1 MRHGSLF
8 SGIGGFDLAAE
19 WMGWENVF
27 QCEMDSF
34 CRRVLGYYWP
44 NAVCYEDV
52 RKFDA
57 TVYRGSI
64 DVLSGGFPCQP
75 FSAAGRRK
83 GTADDRYLW
92 PEMYRII
99 REVWPCWVV
108 GENVPGLLAWS
119 KGLVFEQVL
128 LDLEAAGYEA
138 WAVILPAAGVGAP
151 HRRDRI
157 WFVAHAGSEPGGRRE
172 GAWVASVDQGE
183 GAERGEKA
191 NFLDGL
197 CAAGFT
203 ADADGGECKTGVG
216 IQDESGK
223 PAVADGGKANV
234 SDADGGGRSKG
245 WGDKDE
251 SENAGQNAG
260 EFDTWDAGDAWENF
274 PTQPPICTGD
284 DGFPGGLDGI
294 SFSRWRKESIKGAGN
309 AIVPQVAWRI
319 FKVIDKCE
327 REARRL

>member
-27 QCEMDSF
+27 QCEIDPF
-34 CRRVLGYYWP
+34 CRRILGYYWP

-52 RKFDA
+52 REFDA
-57 TVYRGSI
+57 TVFRGSI

-75 FSAAGRRK
+75 FSTAGRRK
-83 GTADDRYLW
+83 GTTDDRYLW

-99 REVWPCWVV
+99 GEVRPRWVV

-128 LDLEAAGYEA
+128 LDLEAEGYEA
-138 WAVILPAAGVGAP
+138 WAVILPVAGIGAP

-157 WFVAHAGSEPGGRRE
+157 WFIAHAGREAGGRWE
-172 GAWVASVDQGE
+172 DTADGSIDHGE
-183 GAERGEKA
+183 GAEQGQKT
-191 NFLDGL
+191 NVVGGL
-197 CAAGFT
+197 CAAGIT
-203 ADADGGECKTGVG
+203 ADADGGKCKTGVG
-216 IQDESGK
+216 VQDGERK
-223 PAVADGGKANV
+223 PAIADGCEVDVPN
-234 SDADGGGRSKG
+234 ADGGGRSKG
-245 WGDKDE
+245 RGDKNE
-251 SENAGQNAG
+251 PENAEQDSG
-260 EFDTWDAGDAWENF
+260 EFASWDVGGAWEDF
-274 PTQPPICTGD
+274 PTQPPLCSRN

-309 AIVPQVAWRI
+309 AIVPQIALEI

-327 REARRL
+327 RQARRL